1 MRNELT
7 RFLIDLRDLWESTLV
22 EIATG
27 FPGHGHDFWLERARQ
42 LFISRLELLL
52 GEVSL

>member
-7 RFLIDLRDLWESTLV
+7 RFLIDLRDLWERTLT

-27 FPGHGHDFWLERARQ
+27 FPGHSYEFWLERARR

-52 GEVSL
+52 GEVRP

>member
-1 MRNELT
+1 MLNFT
-7 RFLIDLRDLWESTLV
+7 QFLIGLQDLWERTLT

-27 FPGHGHDFWLERARQ
+27 FPGHSYDFWLQRARQ